1 MNEIETIKRQL
12 PDSLPDLAKF
22 ALIGREK
29 LNAVRAE
36 IRAIEKV
43 GLAKEVHEQK
53 LMEAQEIAEA
63 VLDAEIKIGELTRQ
77 IPKASGGDRRSK
89 DFKKDSSV
97 HFETKE
103 ETVEQAGFTVK
114 QAQRFETLAKHPEAV
129 EKAKA
134 IAREN
139 GDIVSRQSVMRIIA
153 ADAPQPPKKTNSAHE
168 AKQRHAEFE
177 EKKADGI
184 VNLSDAKQDKA
195 DRKAIANEIYMELL
209 KITTKTHWLATLN
222 NKEGFADMRNNLSK
236 EEAERLAERLEKA
249 MPVLGYVLNLLKG
262 GKN

>member
-1 MNEIETIKRQL
+1 MNEVVGYGSTQL
-12 PDSLPDLAKF
+12 PDTIEDLKRF
-22 ALIGREK
+22 QLIGREK

-63 VLDAEIKIGELTRQ
+63 VLDAEMKIGELTKK
-77 IPKASGGDRRSK
+77 IPKATTNHKNLEINNGA
-89 DFKKDSSV
+89 DFLKPKS
-97 HFETKE
+97 ETLE
-103 ETVEQAGFTVK
+103 EIGIPQHTAN
-114 QAQRFETLAKHPEAV
+114 RFEMLAKHPEAV

-153 ADAPQPPKKTNSAHE
+153 ADTPQPPRKTDSAHE

-177 EKKADGI
+177 EKKAEGI
-184 VNLSDAKQDKA
+184 VNLSDVKQDKA

-249 MPVLGYVLNLLKG
+249 MPVLGYVLSLLKG

>member
-1 MNEIETIKRQL
+1 MNEIETINRQL

-53 LMEAQEIAEA
+53 LIEAQEIAEA
-63 VLDAEIKIGELTRQ
+63 VLDAEMKIGELTKR
-77 IPKASGGDRRSK
+77 IPKATGGQPFQARSTMDSGVQS
-89 DFKKDSSV
+89 KKDI
-97 HFETKE
+97 
-103 ETVEQAGFTVK
+103 VEQAGFTVK
-114 QAQRFETLAKHPEAV
+114 QTQRFETLAKHPEAV

-153 ADAPQPPKKTNSAHE
+153 ADTPQPPKKTNSAHE

-177 EKKADGI
+177 EKKAEGI
-184 VNLSDAKQDKA
+184 VSIQDARQDKE
-195 DRKAIANEIYMELL
+195 DQKQIARELYKDL
-209 KITTKTHWLATLN
+209 MSLTTKGYWIGALN
-222 NKEGFADMRNNLSK
+222 NSFSFGLLRDVVTDKDRMRDRIQKLMIV
-236 EEAERLAERLEKA
+236 LEKTLE
-249 MPVLGYVLNLLKG
+249 VLS
-262 GKN
+262 

>member
-1 MNEIETIKRQL
+1 MNEIETINRQL

-53 LMEAQEIAEA
+53 LIEAQEIAEA
-63 VLDAEIKIGELTRQ
+63 VLDAEIKIGELTKK
-77 IPKASGGDRRSK
+77 IPKATTNHKNLEINNGA
-89 DFKKDSSV
+89 DFLKPKS
-97 HFETKE
+97 EALE
-103 ETVEQAGFTVK
+103 EIGIPQHTAN
-114 QAQRFETLAKHPEAV
+114 RFEMLAKHPEAV

-177 EKKADGI
+177 GKKAEGI

-195 DRKAIANEIYMELL
+195 DRKAIANEIYMEIL
-209 KITTKTHWLATLN
+209 KLTTKAYWLAALN
-222 NKEGFADMRNNLSK
+222 NKEGFVDMRNSLS
-236 EEAERLAERLEKA
+236 EDEAGRLAERLEKV
-249 MPVLGYVLNLLKG
+249 MPVLGYILDLLRG

>member
-1 MNEIETIKRQL
+1 MNEIETINRQL

-53 LMEAQEIAEA
+53 LIEAQEIAEA
-63 VLDAEIKIGELTRQ
+63 VLDAEVKIGELTSK
-77 IPKASGGDRRSK
+77 IPKATPNNNPYHEIRNDA
-89 DFKKDSSV
+89 
-97 HFETKE
+97 EL
-103 ETVEQAGFTVK
+103 VK
-114 QAQRFETLAKHPEAV
+114 PKANVLADIGINQDTSERCERLAKHPEAV

-153 ADAPQPPKKTNSAHE
+153 ADAPQPPKRTNSAHE

-177 EKKADGI
+177 EKKAEGV
-184 VNLSDAKQDKA
+184 VNLSDVKQDKA